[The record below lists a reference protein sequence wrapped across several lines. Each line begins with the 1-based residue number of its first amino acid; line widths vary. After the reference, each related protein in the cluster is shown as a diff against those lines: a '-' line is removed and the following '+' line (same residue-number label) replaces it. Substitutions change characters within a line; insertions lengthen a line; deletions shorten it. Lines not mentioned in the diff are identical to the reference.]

1 MPLNNGDRLSWQI
14 RWGSA
19 LLLLVGLFGMGAD
32 LIDIPPLRAAA
43 TATAASP
50 TPRTFSTVRRAELF
64 SAQVSL
70 RWRNPDGQSVTT
82 ELSPARFSAVTGPA
96 RRRSLYMVV
105 LRLGPILASTP
116 RFRPMFEAISS
127 ATLCGDRPLLRELG
141 IDPAQVTDPI
151 SINIQPKHQ
160 IPEGISLHLELP
172 CG

>member
-32 LIDIPPLRAAA
+32 LIDSPPLRAAA

-50 TPRTFSTVRRAELF
+50 TPRAFSTVRRAELF

-70 RWRNPDGQSVTT
+70 RWRDPDGQSVAIKLGPT
-82 ELSPARFSAVTGPA
+82 RFSAVTGPA
-96 RRRSLYMVV
+96 RRRSLYTAV
-105 LRLGPILASTP
+105 LRLGPLLASTP
-116 RFRPMFEAISS
+116 RLRPMFEAISS

-141 IDPAQVTDPI
+141 IDPAQVTNPI
-151 SINIQPKHQ
+151 SIRIQPKHQ
-160 IPEGISLHLELP
+160 IPEGIPLDLELP